1 MATTVNLG
9 ITKVEIT
16 DEVTG
21 RDSTEVLLKN
31 LKTDINAALDV
42 IDDAAAGALS
52 IALTG
57 TSTTLTAG
65 QYRNRVLI
73 FTGTPGGAA
82 TVNVPA
88 TEHSFSIYNN
98 TNQTVTV
105 KVAAQT
111 GVVVSVGEKT
121 FAYNNGTDV
130 VSALTAGTTY
140 TQTYATADRTHAN
153 VTTAAMTDSTT
164 GTAGTTFAAG
174 VGRYVVGIPIDLAA
188 ITGAGDVLT
197 TYVPG
202 HKFKILAV
210 DFHVTKPATTA
221 AKLATLN
228 LEIDTTDLTGGAVAL
243 TSANCTPLGVQ
254 VAGSAVTA
262 ANTGSATA
270 SISVEAASVTAFA
283 EGQGVLLL
291 KIQNMDEA
299 DAVASAVDQLTKAA
313 ADLLDAKQLLN
324 AIIDDLQ
331 LMDMV
336 L

>member
-153 VTTAAMTDSTT
+153 ATTAAMTDSTT
-164 GTAGTTFAAG
+164 GTAGTTFTAG
-174 VGRYVVGIPIDLAA
+174 VGRETWFFPIDLAS
-188 ITGAGDVLT
+188 ITAAGDVLT
-197 TYVPG
+197 SRTVGYR
-202 HKFKILAV
+202 FKILAV
-210 DFHVTKPATTA
+210 DFFVTKPVTTA
-221 AKLATLN
+221 AKAAVLN
-228 LEIDTTDLTGGAVAL
+228 IEIGTTDLTGGAVSL

-262 ANTGSATA
+262 ANVGTSSDLI
-270 SISVEAASVTAFA
+270 SIEAASVTAFA
-283 EGQGVLLL
+283 EGQGVLVVRA
-291 KIQNMDEA
+291 QNMDTA